1 MHSSIYRLLI
11 AALLSLPLTSIP
23 RAQGLDGN
31 YFLRT
36 CTAAIKQETN
46 DPSLSPDEAIGGISC
61 ISYVSGFVD
70 GLALAVGTNKSRRVV
85 CFPEKG
91 VPNEQMIRIFLK
103 YLTDNPEKLHET
115 GRMSL
120 LIALAKAFPCR

>member
-46 DPSLSPDEAIGGISC
+46 DPSLSPDEALGGISC

-85 CFPEKG
+85 CLPEKG